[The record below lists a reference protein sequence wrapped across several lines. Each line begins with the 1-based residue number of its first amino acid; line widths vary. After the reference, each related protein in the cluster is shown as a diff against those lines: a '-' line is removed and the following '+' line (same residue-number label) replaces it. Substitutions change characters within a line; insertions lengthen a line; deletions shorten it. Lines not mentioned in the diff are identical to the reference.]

1 MSRSPDHPV
10 IDFDHLSAR
19 YAADPLGVYREMRSR
34 CPVAWTDAH
43 DGFWVTSTYAD
54 VFTASRDDD
63 TFSSKKGRHGDL
75 DYTGI
80 VIPSEPGLHL
90 LPIEVDPPELRP
102 YRRAMNPAFNPRAVA
117 ALVPEF
123 ERLAAWCID
132 QVIESGEIDLVEDL
146 ASPVPAMAT
155 LRLVGLPVRDWE
167 RYARAFHGMVAYAHG
182 TPQYAAAVELV
193 IGISATLR
201 SEIAERRL
209 RPRDDLLS
217 KLTQV
222 EVEGRRL
229 TDDEVTAIL
238 ITTLGG
244 GIDTTTALIA
254 NALVYLNDH
263 PDHRAR
269 LARDDS
275 FMTSFCEEMLRYY
288 SPVQGFARTV
298 TRDTGLGGCTLRRGD
313 RVFLSWAAANHD
325 PAVFDRPEEIIPDR
339 FPNRHTSFGV
349 GAHRC
354 IGSTLARA
362 EFGVVV
368 RQVLQRL
375 PDYALGD
382 GAVRYSNIGT
392 ANGWHRLPARF
403 TPGRRAGAPA
413 PGSDAPGQMLG
424 GQAAASPPS
433 GSGDPE

>member
-1 MSRSPDHPV
+1 MSSPDKPV
-10 IDFDHLSAR
+10 IDFDHLSPR
-19 YAADPLGVYREMRSR
+19 YAADPLTVYREMRSR

-43 DGFWVTSTYAD
+43 DGFWVTSTHAD
-54 VFTASRDDD
+54 VFAASRDDE
-63 TFSSKKGRHGDL
+63 TFSSKNGV
-75 DYTGI
+75 
-80 VIPSEPGLHL
+80 VIPSESGLHL

-117 ALVPEF
+117 RLLPDLQ
-123 ERLAAWCID
+123 RLAAWCVD

-155 LRLVGLPVRDWE
+155 LLLVGLPVGDWE
-167 RYARAFHGMVAYAHG
+167 RYAHAFHGMVAYAPS
-182 TPQYAAAVELV
+182 TPQYAEAVQFV

-201 SEIAERRL
+201 SEITERRL
-209 RPRDDLLS
+209 RPREDLLS
-217 KLTQV
+217 TLTQI

-229 TDDEVTAIL
+229 TDDEVTSIL

-254 NALVYLNDH
+254 NALVYLQDH
-263 PDHRAR
+263 PEHRAR
-269 LARDDS
+269 LAHDES
-275 FMTSFCEEMLRYY
+275 FMASFCEEMLRYY

-298 TRDTGLGGCTLRRGD
+298 TTDTGLGGCTLRRGD

-325 PAVFDRPEEIIPDR
+325 PAVFDQPEEIIPDR
-339 FPNRHTSFGV
+339 FPNRHASFGV

-354 IGSTLARA
+354 VGSTLART

-368 RQVLQRL
+368 GEVLRRM
-375 PDYALGD
+375 PDYRLGD

-403 TPGRRAGAPA
+403 TPGGRVGAPA
-413 PGSDAPGQMLG
+413 PGSVAPG
-424 GQAAASPPS
+424 GQAGHPS
-433 GSGDPE
+433 GSERPE

>member
-1 MSRSPDHPV
+1 MSRSLGKPV
-10 IDFDHLSAR
+10 IEFDHLSAR
-19 YAADPLGVYREMRSR
+19 YAADPLSVYREMRSR

-54 VFTASRDDD
+54 VFAASRDDHR
-63 TFSSKKGRHGDL
+63 FSSRNGV
-75 DYTGI
+75 
-80 VIPSEPGLHL
+80 VIPSESGLHL
-90 LPIEVDPPELRP
+90 LPIEVDPPELRA

-117 ALVPEF
+117 RLVPEF
-123 ERLAAWCID
+123 ERLTAWCID
-132 QVIESGEIDLVEDL
+132 QVIESGHIDLVADL

-155 LRLVGLPVRDWE
+155 LLLVGLPVEDWE
-167 RYARAFHGMVAYAHG
+167 RYAHAFHGMVAYAHG
-182 TPQYAAAVELV
+182 TPQYAEAVELV

-201 SEIAERRL
+201 SVTAERRSH
-209 RPRDDLLS
+209 PRDDLLS
-217 KLTQV
+217 TLTQV

-229 TDDEVTAIL
+229 TDDEVTSIL

-254 NALVYLNDH
+254 NALVYLHDN
-263 PDHRAR
+263 PEHRAR
-269 LARDDS
+269 LARDES
-275 FMTSFCEEMLRYY
+275 FMTSFCEEMLRYF

-298 TRDTGLGGCTLRRGD
+298 TEDTDLGGCALRRGD

-325 PAVFDRPEEIIPDR
+325 PLVFDRPEEIIPER

-354 IGSTLARA
+354 VGSTLARS
-362 EFGVVV
+362 EFGVVL
-368 RQVLQRL
+368 REILLRM
-375 PDYALGD
+375 PDYSLAD

-403 TPGRRAGAPA
+403 TPGRRVDAPA
-413 PGSDAPGQMLG
+413 PGSIARSSQL
-424 GQAAASPPS
+424 S
-433 GSGDPE
+433 GSEHPE

>member
-1 MSRSPDHPV
+1 MRRSSDKPV
-10 IDFDHLSAR
+10 IEFDHLSAQ
-19 YAADPLGVYREMRSR
+19 YAADPLSVYREMRSR

-54 VFTASRDDD
+54 VFTASRDDG
-63 TFSSKKGRHGDL
+63 TFSSKNGV
-75 DYTGI
+75 
-80 VIPSEPGLHL
+80 VIPSESGLHL

-117 ALVPEF
+117 RLVPEF
-123 ERLAAWCID
+123 ERLTAWCID
-132 QVIESGEIDLVEDL
+132 QVIESGEIDLVADL

-155 LRLVGLPVRDWE
+155 LLLVGLPVEDWE
-167 RYARAFHGMVAYAHG
+167 RYAHAFHGMVAYAHG
-182 TPQYAAAVELV
+182 TPQYAQAVELV
-193 IGISATLR
+193 ISISATLR

-209 RPRDDLLS
+209 HPRDDLLS
-217 KLTQV
+217 TLTQV

-229 TDDEVTAIL
+229 ADDEVASIL

-254 NALVYLNDH
+254 NALVYLHDH
-263 PDHRAR
+263 PEYRAR
-269 LARDDS
+269 LGHDES
-275 FMTSFCEEMLRYY
+275 YMTGFCEEMLRYF

-298 TRDTGLGGCTLRRGD
+298 ARDTELGGCALRRGD

-325 PAVFDRPEEIIPDR
+325 PLVFDQPEEIIPDR
-339 FPNRHTSFGV
+339 FPNRHISFGV

-362 EFGVVV
+362 EFGVIV
-368 RQVLQRL
+368 REILLRM

-403 TPGRRAGAPA
+403 TPGRRTGAPA
-413 PGSDAPGQMLG
+413 PGSTGRG
-424 GQAAASPPS
+424 AA
-433 GSGDPE
+433 

>member
-1 MSRSPDHPV
+1 MSRSSDKPV
-10 IDFDHLSAR
+10 VDFDHLSAE
-19 YAADPLGVYREMRSR
+19 YAGDALGAYREMRSR

-43 DGFWVTSTYAD
+43 DGFWVTSTYAE
-54 VFTASRDDD
+54 VFAASRDDD

-75 DYTGI
+75 DYTGV
-80 VIPSEPGLHL
+80 VIPAEPELHL

-102 YRRAMNPAFNPRAVA
+102 YRRAMNPAFSPRAVA
-117 ALVPEF
+117 RLVPDF
-123 ERLAAWCID
+123 ERLTAWCID
-132 QVIESGEIDLVEDL
+132 QVIESGAIDFVGDL

-155 LRLVGLPVRDWE
+155 LLLVGLPVQDWE
-167 RYARAFHGMVAYAHG
+167 RYARAFHGMVAYAPG
-182 TPQYAAAVELV
+182 TPEYAQAVDLV
-193 IGISATLR
+193 VGISASLM

-209 RPRDDLLS
+209 RPRDDLIS
-217 KLTQV
+217 RLTQV

-229 TDDEVTAIL
+229 ADDEVASIL

-254 NALVYLNDH
+254 NALVYLHEN
-263 PDHRAR
+263 PEYRAR
-269 LARDDS
+269 LARDES
-275 FMTSFCEEMLRYY
+275 FMTSFCEEMLRYF

-298 TRDTGLGGCTLRRGD
+298 AKDTELGGCALRRGD

-325 PAVFDRPEEIIPDR
+325 PLVFYRPEEIIPDR
-339 FPNRHTSFGV
+339 FPNRHISFGV

-354 IGSTLARA
+354 VGSTLARA

-368 RQVLQRL
+368 REILLRM
-375 PDYALGD
+375 PDYGLGD

-403 TPGRRAGAPA
+403 TPGRRVDAPA
-413 PGSDAPGQMLG
+413 PGSIVRG
-424 GQAAASPPS
+424 AA
-433 GSGDPE
+433 

>member
-1 MSRSPDHPV
+1 MSRSTDKPV
-10 IDFDHLSAR
+10 IEFDHLSAR
-19 YAADPLGVYREMRSR
+19 YAADPLSVYREMRSR

-54 VFTASRDDD
+54 VFAASRDDH
-63 TFSSKKGRHGDL
+63 TFSSRNGV
-75 DYTGI
+75 
-80 VIPSEPGLHL
+80 VIPSESGLHL
-90 LPIEVDPPELRP
+90 LPIEVDPPELGA

-117 ALVPEF
+117 KLVPEF
-123 ERLAAWCID
+123 ECLAAWCID

-146 ASPVPAMAT
+146 ASPVPAMTT
-155 LRLVGLPVRDWE
+155 LLLVGLPVEDWE

-182 TPQYAAAVELV
+182 TPQYAEAVQLV
-193 IGISATLR
+193 IGISAALR

-209 RPRDDLLS
+209 RPRDDFLS
-217 KLTQV
+217 TLVQIDI
-222 EVEGRRL
+222 EGRRL
-229 TDDEVTAIL
+229 TDDEVTSIL

-254 NALVYLNDH
+254 NALVYLHHH
-263 PDHRAR
+263 PEHRAR
-269 LARDDS
+269 LARDES
-275 FMTSFCEEMLRYY
+275 FMASFCEEMLRYY

-298 TRDTGLGGCTLRRGD
+298 TTDTDLGGCALRRGD

-325 PAVFDRPEEIIPDR
+325 PLVFDRPEEIIPER

-354 IGSTLARA
+354 VGSTLARA
-362 EFGVVV
+362 EFGVVL
-368 RQVLQRL
+368 REVLLRM
-375 PDYALGD
+375 PDYSLAD

-403 TPGRRAGAPA
+403 TPGRRVGAPA
-413 PGSDAPGQMLG
+413 PGSIAHSEDA
-424 GQAAASPPS
+424 
-433 GSGDPE
+433 E

>member
-1 MSRSPDHPV
+1 MEYTHFMSRSSDKPV
-10 IDFDHLSAR
+10 IEFDHLSAR
-19 YAADPLGVYREMRSR
+19 YAADPLSVYREMRSR

-54 VFTASRDDD
+54 VFSASRDDD
-63 TFSSKKGRHGDL
+63 TFSSQNGV
-75 DYTGI
+75 
-80 VIPSEPGLHL
+80 VIPSESGLHL

-117 ALVPEF
+117 RLVPEF

-155 LRLVGLPVRDWE
+155 LLLAGLPVEDWE
-167 RYARAFHGMVAYAHG
+167 RYAHAFHGMVAYAPG
-182 TPQYAAAVELV
+182 TPQYAEAVKLV

-201 SEIAERRL
+201 SEIAEGRL
-209 RPRDDLLS
+209 HPGDGLLS
-217 KLTQV
+217 TLTQV
-222 EVEGRRL
+222 EIEGRPL
-229 TDDEVTAIL
+229 ADDEVASIL

-254 NALVYLNDH
+254 NALVYLHDH
-263 PDHRAR
+263 PEYRAR
-269 LARDDS
+269 LARDES
-275 FMTSFCEEMLRYY
+275 FMTGFCEEMLRYF

-298 TRDTGLGGCTLRRGD
+298 AKDTELGGCALRRGE

-325 PAVFDRPEEIIPDR
+325 PLVFDRPEEIIPER
-339 FPNRHTSFGV
+339 FPNRHISFGV

-354 IGSTLARA
+354 VGSTLARA

-368 RQVLQRL
+368 RQVLLRM

-403 TPGRRAGAPA
+403 TPGRRADAAA
-413 PGSDAPGQMLG
+413 PGSTGRG
-424 GQAAASPPS
+424 AA
-433 GSGDPE
+433 

>member
-1 MSRSPDHPV
+1 MSRSPGQSGQPV
-10 IDFDHLSAR
+10 VQFDHLSAQ
-19 YAADPLGVYREMRSR
+19 YAADPLSVYREMRPR

-54 VFTASRDDD
+54 VFAASRDDA
-63 TFSSKKGRHGDL
+63 TFSSKDGV
-75 DYTGI
+75 

-117 ALVPEF
+117 RLVPEF
-123 ERLAAWCID
+123 ERLAAWCVD
-132 QVIESGEIDLVEDL
+132 QVIESGDIDLVADL

-155 LRLVGLPVRDWE
+155 LLLVGLPVDDWE
-167 RYARAFHGMVAYAHG
+167 RYAHAFHGMVAYAPS
-182 TPQYAAAVELV
+182 TPQYAEAVELV
-193 IGISATLR
+193 IGISAVLR
-201 SEIAERRL
+201 SEIADRRL
-209 RPRDDLLS
+209 RPREDLLS
-217 KLTQV
+217 TLTQV
-222 EVEGRRL
+222 EVDGRRL
-229 TDDEVTAIL
+229 TDDEVTSIL

-254 NALVYLNDH
+254 NSLVYLHDH
-263 PDHRAR
+263 PEHRDPV
-269 LARDDS
+269 ARDDAFLS
-275 FMTSFCEEMLRYY
+275 TFCEEMLRYF

-298 TRDTGLGGCTLRRGD
+298 TKDTDLGGCTLRRGD

-325 PAVFDRPEEIIPDR
+325 PEVFERPEEIIPDR

-354 IGSTLARA
+354 VGSTLARA

-368 RQVLQRL
+368 RAVLRRM
-375 PDYALGD
+375 PDYTLAD

-403 TPGRRAGAPA
+403 TPGERAGAPA
-413 PGSDAPGQMLG
+413 PGCGRPA
-424 GQAAASPPS
+424 
-433 GSGDPE
+433 

>member
-1 MSRSPDHPV
+1 MEYTHFVSHSSRKPV
-10 IDFDHLSAR
+10 IEFDHLSAR
-19 YAADPLGVYREMRSR
+19 YAADPLIVYREMRSR

-54 VFTASRDDD
+54 VFTASRDDY
-63 TFSSKKGRHGDL
+63 TFSSRSGV
-75 DYTGI
+75 
-80 VIPSEPGLHL
+80 VIPSESGLHL

-102 YRRAMNPAFNPRAVA
+102 YRRAMNPAFTPRAVGR
-117 ALVPEF
+117 LVPEL
-123 ERLAAWCID
+123 ERLTAWCID
-132 QVIESGEIDLVEDL
+132 QVIESGEIDLVANL

-155 LRLVGLPVRDWE
+155 LMLVGLPVEDWE
-167 RYARAFHGMVAYAHG
+167 RYALAFHGLVAYAPG
-182 TPQYAAAVELV
+182 TPQYAEALQLV
-193 IGISATLR
+193 VGISAALR

-217 KLTQV
+217 TLTQV

-229 TDDEVTAIL
+229 TDDEVTSIL

-254 NALVYLNDH
+254 NALVYLHDH
-263 PDHRAR
+263 PEHRAR
-269 LARDDS
+269 LARDES
-275 FMTSFCEEMLRYY
+275 FMTSFCEEMLRYF

-298 TRDTGLGGCTLRRGD
+298 TKDTDLGGCMLRRGD

-325 PAVFDRPEEIIPDR
+325 PQVFDRPEEIIPDR

-354 IGSTLARA
+354 VGSTLARS
-362 EFGVVV
+362 EFGIVV
-368 RQVLQRL
+368 REVLLRM
-375 PDYALGD
+375 PDYELAD

-403 TPGRRAGAPA
+403 TPGRRADAPA
-413 PGSDAPGQMLG
+413 PGTITRG
-424 GQAAASPPS
+424 GQPA
-433 GSGDPE
+433 SGDCPG